1 MISYERAGEK
11 SPARF
16 CLERGALE
24 GEYAMRV
31 IVVGGTGT
39 IGSAVVKMLSER
51 HEVVVAGRKSGAVTV
66 DLAAPDSIR
75 AMFQAVGKFDAVVSA
90 AGQAK
95 FGTLDD
101 LTDADYV
108 FSFSNKLMGQANL
121 VRIGRQ
127 FIADGGSLTLT
138 TGVLGQEPIKGSA
151 SISMVNAGLEGFV
164 RAAALE
170 LPRGIRVNVVSPP
183 WVTETLVARKMDP
196 SPGMS
201 AARVAQAY
209 LASVEGTMTGQTL
222 DPRTLAIR

>member
-1 MISYERAGEK
+1 
-11 SPARF
+11 
-16 CLERGALE
+16 
-24 GEYAMRV
+24 MRV

-51 HEVVVAGRKSGAVTV
+51 HEVVVAGRKSGVVTV
-66 DLAAPDSIR
+66 DLASPDSIR
-75 AMFQAVGKFDAVVSA
+75 AMFQTVGKFDAVVSA

-121 VRIGRQ
+121 VRIGQQ
-127 FIADGGSLTLT
+127 FITDGGSLTLT
-138 TGVLGQEPIKGSA
+138 TGVLSQEPIKGSA

-196 SPGMS
+196 SPGMP

-209 LASVEGTMTGQTL
+209 LTSVEGTMTGQTI
-222 DPRTLAIR
+222 DPRKLAGL

>member
-1 MISYERAGEK
+1 
-11 SPARF
+11 
-16 CLERGALE
+16 
-24 GEYAMRV
+24 MRV

-39 IGSAVVKMLSER
+39 IGSAVAAALLPR

-75 AMFQAVGKFDAVVSA
+75 AMFQTVGKFDAVVSA

>member
-1 MISYERAGEK
+1 
-11 SPARF
+11 
-16 CLERGALE
+16 
-24 GEYAMRV
+24 MRV

-39 IGSAVVKMLSER
+39 IGSAVAAALLPR
-51 HEVVVAGRKSGAVTV
+51 HEVVVAGRKTGVVSV
-66 DLAAPDSIR
+66 DLALPESIR
-75 AMFQAVGKFDAVVSA
+75 AMFQAVGKFDEVVSA

-196 SPGMS
+196 SPGMP

-209 LASVEGTMTGQTL
+209 LASIEGTMTGQTL

>member
-1 MISYERAGEK
+1 MH
-11 SPARF
+11 
-16 CLERGALE
+16 
-24 GEYAMRV
+24 V

-39 IGSAVVKMLSER
+39 IGSAVAAALLPR

-75 AMFQAVGKFDAVVSA
+75 AMFQTVGKFDAVVSA

>member
-1 MISYERAGEK
+1 
-11 SPARF
+11 
-16 CLERGALE
+16 
-24 GEYAMRV
+24 MRV

-39 IGSAVVKMLSER
+39 IGSAVVAALLPR
-51 HEVVVAGRKSGAVTV
+51 HEVVVAGRKTGVVSV
-66 DLAAPDSIR
+66 DLALPESIR
-75 AMFQAVGKFDAVVSA
+75 AMFQTVGKFDAVVSA

>member
-1 MISYERAGEK
+1 
-11 SPARF
+11 
-16 CLERGALE
+16 
-24 GEYAMRV
+24 MRV

-75 AMFQAVGKFDAVVSA
+75 AMFQTVGKFDAVVSA

-95 FGTLDD
+95 FGSLDD
-101 LTDADYV
+101 LTDADYL

-196 SPGMS
+196 SPGMP

-209 LASVEGTMTGQTL
+209 LASIEGTMTGQTL

>member
-1 MISYERAGEK
+1 
-11 SPARF
+11 
-16 CLERGALE
+16 
-24 GEYAMRV
+24 MRV
-31 IVVGGTGT
+31 IVVGGRGT
-39 IGSAVVKMLSER
+39 IGSAVVAALLPR
-51 HEVVVAGRKSGAVTV
+51 HEVVVAGRKTGVVSV
-66 DLAAPDSIR
+66 DLALPESIR
-75 AMFQAVGKFDAVVSA
+75 AMFQTVGKFDAVVSA

>member
-1 MISYERAGEK
+1 
-11 SPARF
+11 
-16 CLERGALE
+16 
-24 GEYAMRV
+24 MRV

-39 IGSAVVKMLSER
+39 IGSAVVAALLPR
-51 HEVVVAGRKSGAVTV
+51 HEVVVAGRKTGVVSV
-66 DLAAPDSIR
+66 DLALPESIR
-75 AMFQAVGKFDAVVSA
+75 AMFQTVGKFDAVVSA

-222 DPRTLAIR
+222 DQRTLAIR